1 MLKHW
6 PALRIPKR
14 LPEKELQ
21 TRWFAEPL
29 HYITFGP
36 NTFQPNKTGNPS
48 LSRYHQEMIFSY
60 MRLKNAPW
68 VLLYDVGPSISDLD
82 TAVSA
87 VKTLQ
92 SDFPSLSDAAQSTAL
107 AKSLPGINPYVL
119 YMGYLERQQDP
130 FTQLE
135 TETLTGF
142 QDWLQSPLQPLSDN
156 LESATYEM
164 FEGDPVKYNLYEQ
177 AMFEA
182 FSEWETLGKPTSSLK
197 KDTLIVTVA
206 GAGRG
211 PLVTR
216 ALRASER
223 SGVPIELWAVEK
235 NQNAY
240 VYLLRQNQRVW
251 GGKVK
256 IVKTDMREWRGP
268 IAEGQSEPNYTKVD
282 ILITELLGSFGDN
295 ELSPECIDGIQR
307 HIAKPHGLSIPESYT
322 AWLSPVAH
330 PKIHA
335 HLKTVL
341 PNDANAFETP
351 WVVRLYQMDF
361 VAQKVPQKPRFQQAW
376 EFVHPVRGTVL
387 DQWLEKEGRP
397 PPRTL
402 GGGAMN
408 NSAGQNEHNARH
420 CHLTFYCR
428 PRGVV
433 HGLGGYFESTLYS
446 SQTNEGKELVEL
458 SILPDQ
464 IDRKS
469 KDMVSWFPI
478 FFPLKVT
485 FLSFFPLLSNYT
497 MILGRMA
504 DTNQQQPLYF
514 PQDSEIEVSMWRQTD
529 DTRVWYEWLVE
540 AYTWVGPKMRVKVGA
555 SEMHSSRKVAC
566 LMQ

>member
-1 MLKHW
+1 M
-6 PALRIPKR
+6 RIPKR
-14 LPEKELQ
+14 LPENELQ

-29 HYITFGP
+29 HYISFGP
-36 NTFQPNKTGNPS
+36 NTFQPNRTGNPS
-48 LSRYHQEMIFSY
+48 LSRYHQDMIFSY

-68 VLLYDVGPSISDLD
+68 FLLYDVGPSASDLD
-82 TAVSA
+82 AAVSA
-87 VKTLQ
+87 AQTLQ
-92 SDFPSLSDAAQSTAL
+92 SDFPSLSEAAQSTAL

-119 YMGYLERQQDP
+119 YLGYLERQQEP
-130 FTQLE
+130 FSQLE
-135 TETLTGF
+135 TGTLTGF

-164 FEGDPVKYNLYEQ
+164 FEGDPVKYDLYEE
-177 AMFEA
+177 AMYEA
-182 FSEWETLGKPTSSLK
+182 FSEWKALGKPTSSLK
-197 KDTLIVTVA
+197 QDTLVVTVA

-216 ALRASER
+216 ALNASER

-235 NQNAY
+235 NPNAH
-240 VYLLRQNQRVW
+240 VYLLRQNQRAW
-251 GGKVK
+251 GGRVT

-268 IAEGQSEPNYTKVD
+268 VVPQQGQATTTTTTEQPQQYGKVD

-295 ELSPECIDGIQR
+295 ELSPECLDGIQR
-307 HIAKPHGLSIPESYT
+307 HIAQPHGLSIPESYT

-341 PNDANAFETP
+341 PSDENAFETP

-361 VAQKVPQKPRFQQAW
+361 VAQKVPRKPRFQQAW
-376 EFVHPVRGTVL
+376 EFAHPVRGAVL
-387 DQWLEKEGRP
+387 DQWLGEHGRP

-402 GGGAMN
+402 GGGAMT
-408 NSAGQNEHNARH
+408 NSAGLNEHNARH

-433 HGLGGYFESTLYS
+433 HGLAGYFESTLYAP
-446 SQTNEGKELVEL
+446 QTNKGKALVEL

-469 KDMVSWFPI
+469 RDMVSWFPI
-478 FFPLKVT
+478 FFPLKVRFVISFSIVSYVIMCYDINDT
-485 FLSFFPLLSNYT
+485 AGLTQNNSNLSTSPK
-497 MILGRMA
+497 
-504 DTNQQQPLYF
+504 
-514 PQDSEIEVSMWRQTD
+514 
-529 DTRVWYEWLVE
+529 TR
-540 AYTWVGPKMRVKVGA
+540 R
-555 SEMHSSRKVAC
+555 SR
-566 LMQ
+566 